1 MDNTN
6 KKKDILNYESNY
18 GKDLHEKTLME
29 EIRKKEIKKYEKDHE
44 RDTKER
50 INIYV
55 DNLNIDKFDNS
66 SNSHNT
72 KSNADNDYSWRA
84 EAGHDLNLNWEIPV
98 SDLIEENSLV
108 PQLPKSN
115 KIKEE
120 EIKNSKIYKHMENN
134 YKEALNKLKEKDEV
148 INQYQEK
155 IIKLE
160 YMYKEKEEAVND
172 LAKIKKSL
180 IKLINHFKGKVISEA
195 VVDTVKILI
204 EDKKEDGGI
213 DE

>member
-1 MDNTN
+1 MNKDQEN
-6 KKKDILNYESNY
+6 KKKDILNYESDY

-29 EIRKKEIKKYEKDHE
+29 ETRKKEIKKYEKDHE

-98 SDLIEENSLV
+98 SDPIEKNRII
-108 PQLPKSN
+108 PQLSKSN
-115 KIKEE
+115 KLDSDDNEKELINYFENLKEE
-120 EIKNSKIYKHMENN
+120 LDTIIELLK
-134 YKEALNKLKEKDEV
+134 YKEDKLLDKEFLN
-148 INQYQEK
+148 I
-155 IIKLE
+155 IIK
-160 YMYKEKEEAVND
+160 MINR
-172 LAKIKKSL
+172 IKSKGVD
-180 IKLINHFKGKVISEA
+180 KNEINR
-195 VVDTVKILI
+195 
-204 EDKKEDGGI
+204 
-213 DE
+213 

>member
-1 MDNTN
+1 MN
-6 KKKDILNYESNY
+6 KEKKDILNYESDY

-29 EIRKKEIKKYEKDHE
+29 DIRKKEIKKYEKDHE

-98 SDLIEENSLV
+98 SDPIEENRII

-115 KIKEE
+115 NIKEE
-120 EIKNSKIYKHMENN
+120 EIKNSKIYKDMENN
-134 YKEALNKLKEKDEV
+134 YKEALKERNQEIEGLRKDLIEANHKNK
-148 INQYQEK
+148 N
-155 IIKLE
+155 
-160 YMYKEKEEAVND
+160 
-172 LAKIKKSL
+172 L
-180 IKLINHFKGKVISEA
+180 IKLK
-195 VVDTVKILI
+195 KILI
-204 EDKKEDGGI
+204 SIINNFKNKTLTDETIDLIKIFI
-213 DE
+213 DEDVDDNE